1 MCYRRLGPEL
11 LSVLLEQGNM
21 RQVLRCFWVKKG
33 RFERKDLL
41 FPFFCL
47 LLHLMDTTSFIKE
60 YAFLISLLLIVLVTM
75 LGAFF
80 RRRSR
85 DKCLKDFS
93 DNQITLEQIGG
104 KTIWGKLRIEHSGL
118 ELTYAGVKTDTKG
131 HLESSFILYQNEF
144 PSIQALVRFHDDLS
158 EKDQRAREKVLEQT
172 YRPDFL
178 RRGRRRFVN
187 LFKTVRDSLLEVAN
201 LLMAQAK
208 KTGPAGTVLSSQ
220 GKYVNQMK
228 QELMGSVGT
237 SYEPLLEHYIGHQV
251 VLELLKGDSYLELSG
266 VLKDYTAEFIEIM
279 DVDYGAGIDS
289 TPRKADLV
297 VLRKY
302 GVVRHL
308 GE

>member
-1 MCYRRLGPEL
+1 MAE
-11 LSVLLEQGNM
+11 
-21 RQVLRCFWVKKG
+21 
-33 RFERKDLL
+33 
-41 FPFFCL
+41 
-47 LLHLMDTTSFIKE
+47 TSFIKE
-60 YAFLISLLLIVLVTM
+60 YAFLISILLIVLVTM
-75 LGAFF
+75 IGAFI

-93 DNQITLEQIGG
+93 ENQVTLEQIGG
-104 KTIWGKLRIEHSGL
+104 KVIWGKLRIEHSGL
-118 ELTYAGVKTDTKG
+118 ELTYSGAKTDAKG
-131 HLESSFILYQNEF
+131 HFESSFILYKNEF
-144 PSIQALVRFHDDLS
+144 PSMQALIRFHDDLS
-158 EKDQRAREKVLEQT
+158 KKDQQARKKVLKQT
-172 YRPDFL
+172 YQPNFF
-178 RRGRRRFVN
+178 RRGKRRFVN
-187 LFKTVRDSLLEVAN
+187 LFKMIRDSLMEVVN

-208 KTGPAGTVLSSQ
+208 KTGPAGAVLSSQ

-237 SYEPLLEHYIGHQV
+237 SYEPLLERYIGHQV

-279 DVDYGAGIDS
+279 DVDYTTTEHP

-308 GE
+308 GQ